1 MRNFIIIKHLALL
14 TNRPHEGQF
23 CNAGLDVG
31 ELGSGMSG
39 YYYGGVG
46 VRWHSC
52 GLCPPLLC
60 PPGAYCP
67 LHCGCVCVCLSY
79 VQVHHGREFIRKQV
93 LIYQASC
100 LPGPQEA
107 GLTLKKST
115 GNRVSGKILGRL
127 VPVSFSAK

>member
-67 LHCGCVCVCLSY
+67 LHCGCVCVSLLCAGPSWKGVYKKAGAYLSGIMFTRATRSWTHT
-79 VQVHHGREFIRKQV
+79 QEKHREQ
-93 LIYQASC
+93 S
-100 LPGPQEA
+100 
-107 GLTLKKST
+107 
-115 GNRVSGKILGRL
+115 
-127 VPVSFSAK
+127 